1 MADPNGKQAQRSSSI
16 HGARWTMLV
25 FAIAFVLNA
34 NTLTNGWALDDTLL
48 ITQNNFTRQG
58 FSGIPE
64 IWSNDVFVGYLGQG
78 GVETGGRYRP
88 LSHTVFAL
96 QYAIAGNNPFLGHL
110 TNVLLYALT
119 CALLFKLLARIFPE
133 SGDGPF
139 WSNVPLLASIL
150 YALHPLHAEVV
161 ANIKSLDE
169 ILAML
174 FTLLTAWFAVKAD
187 AGHRARNLLYSGLS
201 FFLALTA
208 KENAITFLAIVPLV
222 VWYTTKDVGRCAMHV
237 GALVV
242 PSMLYFI
249 LRSAA
254 IGPTPQIAW
263 VDDFLSNPFHGA
275 TTMERIAT
283 GALIFAKYFELLLL
297 PWPLTTDYYPPM
309 IPLVGW
315 NEARAIGGALLVVAV
330 CVFGWAGLRKR
341 NMTGFGL
348 LWFLITYS
356 VVSNVLIN
364 LGTPMND
371 RFLFMP
377 SAGAAVVFAALFS
390 LALDRV
396 RFPIAKS
403 VVRSVILLVLVGFA
417 AQTFSRNRDWH
428 DDLTLFAHDVTVSDR
443 SARCHVMYAKL
454 LVEAATKSPDTS
466 QKEHQ
471 LNIAWHQLERG
482 LALYPDYAL
491 AHGLLGKLAM
501 DRKDYHAAT
510 GHFIACLE
518 RDSTEEVA
526 LKNLAFIG
534 RRMGEAKDFAGA
546 ERAFRA
552 AIHFDPS
559 ATEPYLFLADALMR
573 TGRADSSIVLL
584 DHVTAM
590 KPDHADAFRLKGE
603 VYAVYLKQPA
613 LAEENFLK
621 AHSLNPTNVSVT
633 DNLGVAAFKRQDYPR
648 ALEFFLKGLQAKPDD
663 APRLR
668 NVSETYRMMG
678 DEVKASEFLRRS
690 DEAERGAGVKTYRD
704 G

>member
-1 MADPNGKQAQRSSSI
+1 MADGKERTSRSANGKNWALWLFL
-16 HGARWTMLV
+16 G
-25 FAIAFVLNA
+25 AFVLNA

-48 ITQNNFTRQG
+48 ITQNTFTKQG
-58 FSGIPE
+58 FAGIPA

-88 LSHTVFAL
+88 LSHTVFAV
-96 QYAIAGNNPFLGHL
+96 QFAIAGNNPFLGHL

-119 CALLFKLLARIFPE
+119 CLVLFKLLIRLFPD
-133 SGDGPF
+133 SVSKSL
-139 WSNVPLLASIL
+139 WANVPLLASLL
-150 YALHPLHAEVV
+150 YAVHPLHAEVV

-174 FTLLTAWFAVKAD
+174 FALLTAWFAAMAND
-187 AGHRARNLLYSGLS
+187 EHRTRYMLLSGLS

-222 VWYTTKDVGRCAMHV
+222 VWYTTQDIKRCAIQAT
-237 GALVV
+237 ALLL
-242 PSMLYFI
+242 PAFGYFL

-254 IGPTPQIAW
+254 LGPEPQVAW
-263 VDDFLSNPFHGA
+263 VDDFLTNPFHGA
-275 TTMERIAT
+275 SIPEHLAT
-283 GALIFAKYFELLLL
+283 AALIFTRYIKLLLF

-309 IPLVGW
+309 VPIVGW
-315 NEARAIGGALLVVAV
+315 GDPRAIAGALLASAAG
-330 CVFGWAGLRKR
+330 VFGLVGVRKR
-341 NMTGFGL
+341 SMVGFGL
-348 LWFLITYS
+348 LWFLLTYA
-356 VVSNVLIN
+356 VVSNVVIN

-371 RFLFMP
+371 RFLFLP
-377 SAGAAVVFAALFS
+377 SAGFALVLAALFV

-396 RFPIAKS
+396 RSSLTVGIA
-403 VVRSVILLVLVGFA
+403 RSLIALVLVGSA
-417 AQTFSRNRDWH
+417 AQTFSRNRDWR
-428 DDLTLFAHDVTVSDR
+428 DDLTLFAHDVSVSDR

-454 LVEAATKSPDTS
+454 LVEAAARSPDTS

-471 LNIAWHQLERG
+471 LNTARHHLERG

-501 DRKDYHAAT
+501 DRKDHHAAT

-518 RDSTEEVA
+518 RDRTEEVA

-534 RRMGEAKDFAGA
+534 RRMGEAKDFVGA

-552 AIHFDPS
+552 VIHFSPK

-573 TGRADSSIVLL
+573 TGRADSSIMLL

-613 LAEENFLK
+613 VAEENFLK
-621 AHSLNPTNVSVT
+621 AFELNPNNVSVT
-633 DNLGVAAFKRQDYPR
+633 DNLGVAAFQRQDYPR
-648 ALEFFLKGLQAKPDD
+648 ALTFFLKGVEAKPDD
-663 APRLR
+663 AQRLR
-668 NVSETYRMMG
+668 YVSETYRMMG
-678 DEVKASEFLRRS
+678 DGVKAAEYRQRAEEEEAKARRKQS
-690 DEAERGAGVKTYRD
+690 
-704 G
+704 